1 MAAIMIV
8 DGSAVG
14 YANQYSH
21 TLTAQGMEVQAISG
35 TLWSL
40 SVLLRT
46 HYDFF
51 PVLAWDGRA
60 QWRYDLYADYKS
72 ERLKS
77 EASRAARASFER
89 QRPHI
94 QTMAG
99 KLGLMQLEAPNA
111 ETDDVA
117 FQLANVL
124 AAGGHDVLSLPP
136 QNESLAEVKLKQG
149 EM

>member
-46 HYDFF
+46 HRRTRHRLVRFTRKKADRHSRR
-51 PVLAWDGRA
+51 LA
-60 QWRYDLYADYKS
+60 
-72 ERLKS
+72 
-77 EASRAARASFER
+77 
-89 QRPHI
+89 
-94 QTMAG
+94 
-99 KLGLMQLEAPNA
+99 
-111 ETDDVA
+111 
-117 FQLANVL
+117 
-124 AAGGHDVLSLPP
+124 
-136 QNESLAEVKLKQG
+136 
-149 EM
+149 

>member
-89 QRPHI
+89 QRPPHSDD
-94 QTMAG
+94 G
-99 KLGLMQLEAPNA
+99 REARAHAVRGP
-111 ETDDVA
+111 ER
-117 FQLANVL
+117 
-124 AAGGHDVLSLPP
+124 
-136 QNESLAEVKLKQG
+136 
-149 EM
+149 